1 MQRANSVS
9 AYDTYLLCEGKGDK
23 DFFTRFLEFHG
34 FKSVV
39 VEHANNGK
47 DDIGKTLMGKYA
59 DSKMPLENFKNI
71 IIVIDSDDDPSESFQ
86 AVVAQLERVNLDRST
101 GFSVASGEFPIS
113 IPEDSWTKVLTAGS
127 QPSVCVL
134 SIPDRSRSGAL
145 ETLCYDAIKNNG
157 GNITDCVEAFSHC
170 CGADAW
176 AEQKKSKLKLRAFLS
191 ATHQRDPDIG
201 FSRVFQVS
209 PNLID
214 FNHEVFMPLK
224 SFLTTILEAEK

>member
-1 MQRANSVS
+1 MQSANSVS
-9 AYDTYLLCEGKGDK
+9 AYDSYLLCEGKGDK

-59 DSKMPLENFKNI
+59 DSNMPLENFKNI
-71 IIVIDSDDDPSESFQ
+71 IIVIDSDDNPSESFQ
-86 AVVAQLERVNLDRST
+86 AVVAQLQSVNRAQST
-101 GFSVASGEFPIS
+101 GFPIASGEFPIS
-113 IPEDSWTKVLTAGS
+113 IPEASWTKGLTAGGH
-127 QPSVCVL
+127 PSVCIL
-134 SIPDRSRSGAL
+134 SIPDRFRSGAL
-145 ETLCYDAIKNNG
+145 ETLCYESLKNKDG
-157 GNITDCVEAFSHC
+157 KITDCVEAFSHC

-176 AEQKKSKLKLRAFLS
+176 SEQKKSKLKLRAFLS

-224 SFLTTILEAEK
+224 SFLKIILEPE

>member
-1 MQRANSVS
+1 MQRTNSVS

-34 FKSVV
+34 FKSVF
-39 VEHANNGK
+39 VEDAKNGK
-47 DDIGKTLMGKYA
+47 DGIGRALMGKYA
-59 DSKMPLENFKNI
+59 DSQMPLENFKNI
-71 IIVIDSDDDPSESFQ
+71 IIVVDSDEDPSKSFRS
-86 AVVAQLERVNLDRST
+86 VVAQLESVNRDQSKNL
-101 GFSVASGEFPIS
+101 SVASGEFPIS
-113 IPEDSWTKVLTAGS
+113 IPEESWTKVLTAGS
-127 QPSVCVL
+127 QPSVCIL

-145 ETLCYDAIKNNG
+145 ETLCYDALKNNG

-209 PNLID
+209 PSLID

-224 SFLTTILEAEK
+224 SFLTTILEAE